1 MFRRAVVPT
10 TAAAAVTA
18 PDGEALLNGIPQA
31 KLVNALGRMS
41 DESFAKWIAGVPEPD
56 LGSVVRAITND
67 KSASQDAAKAV
78 LLKLAPSLGPD
89 LLVLDAPFEDEAA
102 ATAPP
107 PPPAQV
113 LLMLDASGSVRQH
126 YRSVVTNLQEL
137 EFNVAGGF
145 GARVAFTTP
154 VTNVPRALLPCW
166 LKLDKPTLLRL
177 ASNEEAYC
185 SSTDH
190 SRIIDGV
197 RLMSSAQP
205 FMLVIYGDGGFDSVA
220 QFRLDL
226 NKYKYAFASCV
237 YVVFFAMA
245 HTPATSATQIEA
257 VLIEFCRG
265 IPGCG
270 FAMCRTAAAVND
282 ITRSGSKAVRVN
294 GYNTVITPDGP
305 LYVLDVAK
313 RALTDALLRKPAHVA
328 SVSKLIVDMAGNAA
342 AVTLFETDPI
352 FAKLYG
358 CITAISRSTADLS
371 TAGIAKGC
379 LAALSRVKS
388 SVSPRSAH
396 EAAIDALIDAS
407 KLDVDA
413 YARALDAQI
422 ALVRGATDPVN
433 LRVLQSMAPVR
444 DFKALVRE
452 ACGDGW
458 IYTDEL
464 TRGWLRSWY
473 VESPRGPSVAPERL
487 FDCSNPASVEL
498 ALRLLLGNDVILGPR
513 IVLNLA
519 LTGTYDFKLATETE
533 RGGLDPTF
541 AALLRSFL
549 QHFRHYDVF
558 GLKLADAAVDP
569 AYEFDIFPDSNL
581 VPQFMRTVLRAS
593 RDFPGIVPTQSE
605 LLPLFQELLRA
616 KALLQL
622 VHDKHSH
629 TFELPVRVYPKA
641 AAKSSVRVDPHDVV
655 PSKATPKLCGTVR
668 ALLNRGGRDFELI
681 VPEMVG
687 VVLQYDL
694 DGIQA
699 LTCSGLYT
707 TARIMG
713 LLQKRADESWDTYW
727 ARAPATLR
735 SQVVCQCRQMFKR
748 GAVPYTWSGAPP
760 IWLIDFPPDAV
771 AACPLRITE
780 PGAWLALLH
789 ADVRY
794 GNGGVMPQ
802 LMDDIVDAPLPW
814 KTILGQPTIAASLG
828 LNPAVTDYIVA
839 ASGVK
844 LSYTIATELHPRFA
858 APFDVPDAAT
868 RVVLPCAT
876 VNHVS
881 RMQDAPV
888 HAAQV
893 EFAVHDATHQALRE
907 SLWSALESLTRLR
920 FRLPVI
926 GAADSG
932 EACCWIC
939 CTSARVGDVG
949 TWVDLPCCR
958 QALCVGC
965 LSAHAALPVTPGL
978 PLKLYPAC
986 PFCNAALGDATLER
1000 AGLHARYAFLRAN
1013 LTARPAPDTRYV
1025 YSLCRDCNRAIPTPA
1040 VCAVGDAVNALP
1052 AQCADCTAPPKDD
1065 GTKPCPS
1072 CGVLISRI
1080 DGCNNVECTLC
1091 SEVRA
1096 GAGAVCMCILD
1107 GAPCAEHVLAVRTS
1121 GFGPRRRSF
1130 CGRLLWRHVRCCDG
1144 CCVNTKWQHACAFCV
1159 HPSRDSSAPLQK
1171 RARNGNSVLTCDQ

>member
-1 MFRRAVVPT
+1 MCCAGYNMFRRAVAPT
-10 TAAAAVTA
+10 AVSAAPPVLDADT
-18 PDGEALLNGIPQA
+18 LLNGIPRA
-31 KLVNALGRMS
+31 KLVNALSRMS
-41 DESFAKWIAGVPEPD
+41 DDSFAKWIDGFTEVD
-56 LGSVVRAITND
+56 LVNVVRAIAND
-67 KSASQDAAKAV
+67 KSASQNDAKAV
-78 LLKLAPSLGPD
+78 LLKLAPSLGHD
-89 LLVLDAPFEDEAA
+89 LLVLDAPFEDDDAA
-102 ATAPP
+102 AAAAP

-126 YRSVVTNLQEL
+126 YRSVLTSLKEL

-154 VTNVPRALLPCW
+154 VNTTQRALPCR
-166 LKLDKPTLLRL
+166 LKVDKSTLLMM
-177 ASNEEAYC
+177 AGDESAY
-185 SSTDH
+185 STSTDH

-226 NKYKYAFASCV
+226 NTYKYAFASCV

-245 HTPATSATQIEA
+245 HTSAALAAQIEA

-282 ITRSGSKAVRVN
+282 ITRSGSKAVRLN

-305 LYVLDVAK
+305 LYVLDVPK
-313 RALTDALLRKPAHVA
+313 RTLTDALLRKPAHVT
-328 SVSKLIVDMAGNAA
+328 SVSKLIVDMAANAA

-358 CITAISRSTADLS
+358 CITAISRNTADLT

-388 SVSPRSAH
+388 SVPPRSAH

-413 YARALDAQI
+413 YARAVDAQT
-422 ALVRGATDPVN
+422 ALVRGVVDPAS
-433 LRVLQSMAPVR
+433 LRVLQCMVPVR
-444 DFKALVRE
+444 DSVKFKALVRE

-473 VESPRGPSVAPERL
+473 VESPRGPSIAPERL

-558 GLKLADAAVDP
+558 GLKLVDAAAAAAADP
-569 AYEFDIFPDSNL
+569 VAADTYEIDIFPDSNL

-593 RDFPGIVPTQSE
+593 RDFPGIVPAHSE

-629 TFELPVRVYPKA
+629 TFELAVRVYLKA
-641 AAKSSVRVDPHDVV
+641 AAKTSVCVDPRDVAPLKAAPKLRGAVRV
-655 PSKATPKLCGTVR
+655 
-668 ALLNRGGRDFELI
+668 LLDRGGRDFELI

-687 VVLQYDL
+687 VVLQYAP
-694 DGIQA
+694 DGIEA

-707 TARIMG
+707 TARIMS
-713 LLQKRADESWDTYW
+713 LLQKRDDESWVAYW
-727 ARAPATLR
+727 ARAPSTLR
-735 SQVVCQCRQMFKR
+735 SQVVCQCRQVLKR

-760 IWLIDFPPDAV
+760 VWLVNFPPEAV
-771 AACPLRITE
+771 AACHLRNAE
-780 PGAWLALLH
+780 PATWLTLLH
-789 ADVRY
+789 ADVLY

-802 LMDDIVDAPLPW
+802 LMDDTVDAPLPW

-844 LSYTIATELHPRFA
+844 LSYTIATDLHPRFA
-858 APFDVPDAAT
+858 APFDVPDAGT
-868 RVVLPCAT
+868 RVALPCAT

-888 HAAQV
+888 HVAQV
-893 EFAVHDATHQALRE
+893 EFALHDATHQSLRE
-907 SLWSALESLTRLR
+907 SLWASLESLTRLR
-920 FRLPVI
+920 FRLPDI
-926 GAADSG
+926 GADDSG

-958 QALCVGC
+958 QALCVTC
-965 LSAHAALPVTPGL
+965 LGAHVALPATSGL

-986 PFCNAALGDATLER
+986 PFCNAALSDATLER
-1000 AGLHARYAFLRAN
+1000 AGLQTRYAFLRAN
-1013 LTARPAPDTRYV
+1013 LTTRPEPDTRYV

-1040 VCAVGDAVNALP
+1040 VCAVGDAANALP
-1052 AQCADCTAPPKDD
+1052 AQCTDCIAPPEED

-1080 DGCNNVECTLC
+1080 DGCNNVQCTLC
-1091 SEVRA
+1091 RKVRA
-1096 GAGAVCMCILD
+1096 CLKACLCVRACVPRAQSMCWLCGQAVVDHDEEHFVDGYFGDTCI
-1107 GAPCAEHVLAVRTS
+1107 VVTNAV
-1121 GFGPRRRSF
+1121 
-1130 CGRLLWRHVRCCDG
+1130 
-1144 CCVNTKWQHACAFCV
+1144 
-1159 HPSRDSSAPLQK
+1159 
-1171 RARNGNSVLTCDQ
+1171 